1 MITERF
7 DVVVVGAGAA
17 GIMAA
22 AHAATSPGMPRTLL
36 VTDGPLGRANTV
48 MAQGGIQVPFP
59 SAESR
64 QAMLDDMTRSARVA
78 VDLVRVSRFIDA
90 IRGDGVPARG
100 VGTGARPR
108 PRAAP
113 WCGGAPAG

>member
-22 AHAATSPGMPRTLL
+22 AYAATAPGKPDTLL

-48 MAQGGIQVPFP
+48 MAQGGFRCRSRAP
-59 SAESR
+59 SP
-64 QAMLDDMTRSARVA
+64 TRRCW
-78 VDLVRVSRFIDA
+78 
-90 IRGDGVPARG
+90 
-100 VGTGARPR
+100 TT
-108 PRAAP
+108 
-113 WCGGAPAG
+113 